1 MQEEI
6 RKQLQESL
14 SVLNAFLDNEYNILA
29 IESAAKIMIDCI
41 NSGRKIIACGN
52 GGSMSD
58 AMHFA
63 SELTGRYKLS
73 RRSLPAVAISDPGHI
88 SCVANDY
95 GYEHVFA
102 KYIQSHGKPV
112 DVLLALSTS
121 GNSKNVVYAS
131 KEARKI
137 GMDVISITG
146 SVKPPTK
153 KIAGALMIGKESEL
167 YINSNVNISIPHHG
181 SADKIQEITIMIIHA
196 LVEQI
201 EKGVKL

>member
-14 SVLNAFLDNEYNILA
+14 SVLNAFLDNEENILA

-63 SELTGRYKLS
+63 SELTGRYKSS

-95 GYEHVFA
+95 GYEFVFS
-102 KYIQSHGKPV
+102 KYIEAHGKKG

-121 GNSKNVVYAS
+121 GKSENVVLATNLAIS
-131 KEARKI
+131 KQME
-137 GMDVISITG
+137 VICITTG
-146 SVKPPTK
+146 SDP
-153 KIAGALMIGKESEL
+153 GLMS
-167 YINSNVNISIPHHG
+167 SNVSIHVPHHG
-181 SADKIQEITIMIIHA
+181 SADKIQEITIMIIHV